1 MTTPR
6 KRVAAG
12 AFALATLTTATIST
26 TANAQDAGAERA
38 PSDAKPATTAV
49 APSKSTG
56 ELWETQAQLV
66 MLGMTIGQ
74 PMVQRSC
81 VAPGQAVALPQL
93 PRFVNETGCP
103 DLGVQHH
110 GTSWTIDGLCQ
121 GARFSMTMR
130 EVAPGH
136 REGEF
141 RIDAPL
147 ALDSHGGRIVSRRV
161 GTCTPGA

>member
-1 MTTPR
+1 MTTPL

-12 AFALATLTTATIST
+12 TFALATLTFST
-26 TANAQDAGAERA
+26 LAAAQDAGAE
-38 PSDAKPATTAV
+38 PAKPQ
-49 APSKSTG
+49 SKTSTPATG

-66 MLGMTIGQ
+66 LLGIPMGA

-81 VAPGQAVALPQL
+81 LGPGKTVALPQL
-93 PRFVNETGCP
+93 PRFVSDTGCP
-103 DLGVQHH
+103 DLGVQQF
-110 GTSWTIDGLCQ
+110 GSSWTIDGMCK
-121 GARFSMTMR
+121 GARFSMTLH

-141 RIDAPL
+141 RIDAPI
-147 ALDSHGGRIVSRRV
+147 AIDSHGGRIVSRRV